1 MNVNIFKNNQ
11 EIIKNLSFL
20 NCKFLY
26 YINIM
31 QHYGTK

>member
-26 YINIM
+26 YILSEL
-31 QHYGTK
+31 KS